1 VNKATIVAPSSCR
14 SYWSSHNRR
23 SYDEIQP
30 TFISIP
36 PPVTWFRVWADTFLG
51 FIEFLCWSIRYMF
64 PECRLLHEK
73 LNAFNRS
80 AVGKTCVIC
89 GVKIVWIGQSI
100 VTDSSRFPIVN
111 AHYIEHL
118 LQSSKSSVGWKEVT
132 HCCHRRVPGKPV
144 DDSSARVVLDA
155 LVHWSILLLHENS
168 DHSSIWWSKIS
179 KYSSP
184 LGSLASQLLHCAVQ

>member
-1 VNKATIVAPSSCR
+1 
-14 SYWSSHNRR
+14 
-23 SYDEIQP
+23 
-30 TFISIP
+30 
-36 PPVTWFRVWADTFLG
+36 
-51 FIEFLCWSIRYMF
+51 MF

-118 LQSSKSSVGWKEVT
+118 LQSSKSSVG
-132 HCCHRRVPGKPV
+132 
-144 DDSSARVVLDA
+144 
-155 LVHWSILLLHENS
+155 
-168 DHSSIWWSKIS
+168 
-179 KYSSP
+179 
-184 LGSLASQLLHCAVQ
+184 